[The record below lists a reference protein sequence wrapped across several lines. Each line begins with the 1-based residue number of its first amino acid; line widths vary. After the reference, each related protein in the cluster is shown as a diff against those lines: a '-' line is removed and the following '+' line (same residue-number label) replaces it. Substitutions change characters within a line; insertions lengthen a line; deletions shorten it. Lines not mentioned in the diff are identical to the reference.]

1 MKGDTDLITRS
12 NSILRLILGL
22 LALSAVFTPGAV
34 AFYRIGIAERNI
46 DKIESRQ
53 NEMRDL
59 LIEMKTD
66 LRFIRKQ
73 VETP

>member
-1 MKGDTDLITRS
+1 MKGDNDLITRS
-12 NSILRLILGL
+12 SSILRLILGL

-34 AFYRIGIAERNI
+34 AFYRIGIAEKNI

>member
-1 MKGDTDLITRS
+1 MKGDNDLISKTTS
-12 NSILRLILGL
+12 VLRLILSF
-22 LALSAVFTPGAV
+22 LALSAAFAPGAV
-34 AFYRIGIAERNI
+34 AFYRIGLAEKNI
-46 DKIESRQ
+46 DRIDARQ